1 MGSLFWFYEGRSR
14 GMAEKKRARRSREEW
29 HRLVKRY
36 EAGGLSPKE
45 FCRREGLNENTFRL
59 WRGRV
64 RSADRGPAPFVEVVP
79 AAAPEPSWSIE
90 LELPSGAKLRLRG

>member
-1 MGSLFWFYEGRSR
+1 
-14 GMAEKKRARRSREEW
+14 MAEEQRVRRSRNDW
-29 HRLVKRY
+29 HRLVKRF
-36 EAGGLSPKE
+36 EAGGSSAKE
-45 FCRREGLNENTFRL
+45 FCRREGLNENTFCL

-64 RSADRGPAPFVEVVP
+64 RSLDQGAAPFVELVP

>member
-1 MGSLFWFYEGRSR
+1 
-14 GMAEKKRARRSREEW
+14 MAEKQRVRRSRDDW
-29 HRLVKRY
+29 RRLVKQY

-59 WRGRV
+59 YRGRV
-64 RSADRGPAPFVEVVP
+64 RSADQGPAPFVELLP

-90 LELPSGAKLRLRG
+90 LDLPGGAKLRLRG